1 MPLILL
7 GGIDRLATVERAL
20 DEGFA
25 FVQMARALL
34 REPDLVHRMQAD
46 AGYESLVRP
55 LQQVHADDL
64 PWHALRARPGVER
77 TMAQQPIELILLK
90 QVASQLA
97 LPIFLV
103 NPDGD
108 LLYYNE
114 PAEAI
119 LGRRYDETGE
129 LPLSEWSVLFTPE
142 DEHGEPFAPEH
153 LPLVRVLAER
163 RPVHGGFAITGLD
176 GVRRKLSVTAVPIVG
191 LGDRFLGA
199 VALFW
204 EEGTA

>member
-1 MPLILL
+1 
-7 GGIDRLATVERAL
+7 
-20 DEGFA
+20 
-25 FVQMARALL
+25 
-34 REPDLVHRMQAD
+34 
-46 AGYESLVRP
+46 
-55 LQQVHADDL
+55 
-64 PWHALRARPGVER
+64 
-77 TMAQQPIELILLK
+77 MAQHPIELILLK
-90 QVASQLA
+90 QVASQLV

-129 LPLSEWSVLFTPE
+129 LPMSEWSVLFTPE
-142 DEHGEPFAPEH
+142 DADGRPFPPER

-163 RPVHGGFAITGLD
+163 RPVHGGFAILGLD
-176 GVRRKLSVTAVPIVG
+176 GTRRNLSVTAVPIVG

>member
-1 MPLILL
+1 
-7 GGIDRLATVERAL
+7 
-20 DEGFA
+20 
-25 FVQMARALL
+25 
-34 REPDLVHRMQAD
+34 
-46 AGYESLVRP
+46 
-55 LQQVHADDL
+55 
-64 PWHALRARPGVER
+64 
-77 TMAQQPIELILLK
+77 MAQQPIELILLK

-114 PAEAI
+114 PAEVI

-142 DEHGEPFAPEH
+142 DDQGDPLAPEQ
-153 LPLVRVLAER
+153 LPLVQALAER
-163 RPVHGGFAITGLD
+163 RPAHSGFAITGLD
-176 GVRRKLSVTAVPIVG
+176 GTRHKLWVTAVPIIG
-191 LGDRFLGA
+191 LADRFLGA

-204 EEGTA
+204 EEGTT

>member
-1 MPLILL
+1 
-7 GGIDRLATVERAL
+7 
-20 DEGFA
+20 
-25 FVQMARALL
+25 
-34 REPDLVHRMQAD
+34 
-46 AGYESLVRP
+46 
-55 LQQVHADDL
+55 
-64 PWHALRARPGVER
+64 
-77 TMAQQPIELILLK
+77 MAQHPIELILLK

-114 PAEAI
+114 PAELI

-142 DEHGEPFAPEH
+142 DEHGDPFAPEH

-163 RPVHGGFAITGLD
+163 HPVHGGFAITGLD
-176 GVRRKLSVTAVPIVG
+176 GVRRKLSVTAVPIIG